1 MKSVL
6 EIFVVILCGGG
17 LLMLVPV
24 TAAIVL
30 DFAKG
35 IKEVFR
41 KG

>member
-1 MKSVL
+1 MELILK
-6 EIFVVILCGGG
+6 ICVVILCGGG

-30 DFAKG
+30 DFVKG
-35 IKEVFR
+35 IKEVFK